1 MALTAEQIALV
12 KSTAPVIKQHG
23 QTITNV
29 FYKRILAAH
38 PDLKSIFSLRNQHT
52 GAQQAALAGAVFAY
66 ASYIDD
72 LGALEDAIDRIA
84 HKHASLFVRPD
95 QYPLVGKFL
104 IDAFAEVLGAAI
116 TEDVVE
122 AWIAA
127 YHQLADVLIRRE
139 KKLYDEAGA
148 WNDWRSFTVADKVHE
163 ADHVVSLYLKP
174 KDGRSLPRFMPGQYI
189 SVRIPIPELGSLF
202 QSRQFSLST
211 KSEDDPELY
220 RISVKREPVE
230 SGTVEEQIQGEIPG
244 LVSNRLYDKFVKGD
258 EVELSPPQ
266 GKFVLDVAGA
276 AANAPVVFLS
286 LGIGV
291 TPLMSMLQSI
301 ISSPEHS
308 SRPVSWVQGARQAT
322 SVCFGKSIRDMAAS
336 HKNVNP
342 LIFVKNV
349 DQADQKG
356 REYDV
361 QGRLDMSVAEDHG
374 MLHLSNSSA
383 GYYICGPADWM
394 LETKAWLS
402 KKGVAPERIYLE
414 LFGTGGVA

>member
-1 MALTAEQIALV
+1 MALTAEQINLV

-23 QTITNV
+23 QTITTV
-29 FYKRILAAH
+29 FYQRILAAH
-38 PDLKSIFSLRNQHT
+38 PELKSIFSLRNQHT

-72 LGALEDAIDRIA
+72 LSALEGAIDRIA
-84 HKHASLFVRPD
+84 HKHASLFVRPE
-95 QYPLVGKFL
+95 QYPVVGKFL
-104 IDAFAEVLGAAI
+104 VEAFAEVLGSAL
-116 TEDVVE
+116 TEDVAE

-127 YHQLADVLIRRE
+127 YGQLADVLIKRE

-148 WNDWRSFTVADKVHE
+148 WNDWRSFVLADKVRE
-163 ADHVVSLYLKP
+163 ADDVVSLYLKP
-174 KDGRSLPRFMPGQYI
+174 KDGRPLPRFLPGQFV

-211 KSEDDPELY
+211 HSGDHPEVY
-220 RISVKREPVE
+220 RISVKRETVE
-230 SGTVEEQIQGEIPG
+230 SGTIEEQAQGKIPG
-244 LVSNRLYDKFVKGD
+244 LVSNRLHDDFTKGD

-266 GKFVLDVAGA
+266 GRFVLDGA
-276 AANAPVVFLS
+276 TDAPVVLLS
-286 LGIGV
+286 LGVGV

-301 ISSPEHS
+301 TSSSENS
-308 SRPVSWVQGARQAT
+308 SRPVSWVQGARRSTA
-322 SVCFGKSIRDMAAS
+322 VCFGKSIREMAAS
-336 HKNVNP
+336 HSNVHA

-349 DQADQKG
+349 DEADEKG

-361 QGRLDMSVAEDHG
+361 EGRLDMSVAEGRDL
-374 MLHLSNSSA
+374 LHLSDSSA

-394 LETKAWLS
+394 LETKKWLS
-402 KKGVAPERIYLE
+402 EKGVASDRIHLE